1 MNRPRVKSSSALTV
15 QCIRDYGGPP
25 TAKIKSVVFT
35 VSYMSASRLPTVLA
49 EMVLDYARARPDR
62 VAMFRNADPV
72 WLRHSNLG
80 LIRWDYGTGI
90 MRFRHYRMVCR
101 ENNIILF
108 V

>member
-1 MNRPRVKSSSALTV
+1 MLLAASSSPSENAAGLSSK
-15 QCIRDYGGPP
+15 QR
-25 TAKIKSVVFT
+25 AKASAKPL
-35 VSYMSASRLPTVLA
+35 SASRLPTVLA